1 LWVLALLLSTF
12 ALVQALHKARKGQCA
27 ILKWRPAL
35 EALERGNSIYGRDE
49 QSLREGFPTPPTTAL
64 ALRPFLA
71 LDDVAAGA
79 CWALFKLALAWW
91 MIAQCAKLAAGRLRD
106 YPPWAL
112 VALVAIVARVVLSD
126 IAHGNINLPV
136 AACVVASARS
146 LARGEE
152 RAAGLWAALGA
163 TLKVTPALLLVYF
176 VWKRRPRAVF
186 WMLLGLG
193 LFAYVLPGAVLG
205 YARQGEL
212 LADWQQ
218 QMVTPYVSGAAL
230 TRMQTEQTNQSL
242 TGLLGRLLT
251 DSVAIVARPPHWPD
265 AVRVN
270 WLALAHGEFKL
281 VFYAAAASVL
291 AFVAY
296 CARAPHSPRNTLGDY
311 ALVSLA
317 MLLLSERSWK
327 QHYVTLILPVAFV
340 LLHAVDPATSLTAKR
355 RSFALLGVAV
365 LLTGFTGE
373 GLLGE
378 RWSDLAEAWGA
389 WCIAALAL
397 LVATGLALRERRLA
411 P

>member
-1 LWVLALLLSTF
+1 MF

-35 EALERGNSIYGRDE
+35 EALERGETIYGRDE

-71 LDDVAAGA
+71 LDDAAAGV

-91 MIAQCAKLAAGRLRD
+91 MIVECAKLAAGRLRD

-146 LARGEE
+146 WARGDE

-163 TLKVTPALLLVYF
+163 TLKLTPALLLVYF
-176 VWKRRPRAVF
+176 AWRRSPRAVF
-186 WMLLGLG
+186 WMVLGVV

-212 LADWQQ
+212 LSEWQQ
-218 QMVTPYVSGAAL
+218 QMVAPYASGAAL

-242 TGLLGRLLT
+242 TGVLGRILT

-265 AVRVN
+265 EVRLN
-270 WLALAHGEFKL
+270 GFALTHDQFRI
-281 VFYAAAASVL
+281 VFYVAAASVL

-296 CARAPHSPRNTLGDY
+296 CTRGPRSPRNALGDF

-340 LLHAVDPATSLTAKR
+340 LLHAVDPATAPSGKK
-355 RSFALLGVAV
+355 RSFALLGAAV

-378 RWSDLAEAWGA
+378 RLSDLAEALGA